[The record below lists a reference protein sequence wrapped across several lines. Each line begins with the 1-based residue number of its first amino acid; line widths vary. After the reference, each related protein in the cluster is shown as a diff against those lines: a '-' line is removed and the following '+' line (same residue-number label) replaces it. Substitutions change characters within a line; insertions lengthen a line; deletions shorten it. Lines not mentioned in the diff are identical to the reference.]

1 MNNNQ
6 LYHHGIKGMKWG
18 VRRTDEQL
26 ARAIGKKTEE
36 IHEDYAKAHT
46 SKSVRSMSDAE
57 LRARNNRLQME
68 QQYANLTKNTSAGK
82 KFVTGVLI
90 SAGTAVATG
99 IATKYMKQGT
109 DFVLSKQGQSVL
121 KSKLA
126 AVLLA
131 AQISG
136 YRPGKG

>member
-26 ARAIGKKTEE
+26 ARARGKKTEE
-36 IHEDYAKAHT
+36 IHEDYAKAHDG
-46 SKSVRSMSDAE
+46 KSVKSMSDAE

-90 SAGTAVATG
+90 SAGTAVATTF
-99 IATKYMKQGT
+99 ATKYMRAGVEFAEK
-109 DFVLSKQGQSVL
+109 K
-121 KSKLA
+121 
-126 AVLLA
+126 
-131 AQISG
+131 I
-136 YRPGKG
+136 KGAIKKG